1 MIAMSSKNPPQRVS
15 PASGDASRH
24 VAVSRLGSQ
33 EDERAAATDWRG
45 ITLVHRGSELG
56 VVGRVSREG
65 AGTKPVLHAFGGV
78 SRSLE
83 YAVPESAIV
92 AVFGVS
98 ARALVNDIVEFEPQ
112 HLCGDGRVILVP
124 RTPRGDTEPERE
136 GWRRRPQA
144 AWVGV
149 RVYADDGY
157 LGEVEGTV
165 PADGPL
171 PAAALIVRARTR
183 FWRTRFPV
191 IPVSRVVACT
201 PSERVARVAGTRP
214 ELLSMSQRVP
224 VDR

>member
-1 MIAMSSKNPPQRVS
+1 MRAGTPPL
-15 PASGDASRH
+15 
-24 VAVSRLGSQ
+24 SRLGSQ

-65 AGTKPVLHAFGGV
+65 AGSEPVLHAFGGI

-144 AWVGV
+144 AWVGI

-157 LGEVEGTV
+157 LGEVEANGASGRA
-165 PADGPL
+165 PAGRSLDRAGAHAVLEDSLSGHPRE
-171 PAAALIVRARTR
+171 PRCRVHPERARGARRRDPTGAVEHEPASTR
-183 FWRTRFPV
+183 RSLR
-191 IPVSRVVACT
+191 
-201 PSERVARVAGTRP
+201 ERRP
-214 ELLSMSQRVP
+214 CP
-224 VDR
+224 